1 MKENKYLSVQML
13 GEYIHFSKSYIYKM
27 VGNNS
32 IPHIKLGTRTLF
44 ERELIDKWVKNGGR
58 MDSDLPQLPK
68 L

>member
-1 MKENKYLSVQML
+1 ML
-13 GEYIHFSKSYIYKM
+13 GKYIHFSKSSIYKM
-27 VGNNS
+27 VGNNA
-32 IPHIKLGTRTLF
+32 IPYIKLGTRTLF

>member
-1 MKENKYLSVQML
+1 MKEFKFLSVQML
-13 GEYIHFSKSYIYKM
+13 GEYIHFSKSSIYKM

-44 ERELIDKWVKNGGR
+44 EREQIDKWVKNGGR
-58 MDSDLPQLPK
+58 MDNDLPQLPK